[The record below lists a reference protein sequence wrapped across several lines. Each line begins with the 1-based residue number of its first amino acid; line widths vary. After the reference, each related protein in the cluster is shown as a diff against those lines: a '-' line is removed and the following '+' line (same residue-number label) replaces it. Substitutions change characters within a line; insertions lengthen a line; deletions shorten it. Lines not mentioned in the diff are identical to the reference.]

1 MGNPF
6 IISTGNYKFIEIYL
20 NNLNSD
26 LKSKLKEYKINYNLL
41 PSKTIFNYHN
51 FIKSLDTRKIKSST
65 VKWTNNIIR
74 TLKLDL
80 FNDIDLKTDFIG
92 LIQTSLFKMFIENE
106 VIIHTLSIEISNY
119 DFYQNEISFIHQ
131 IFNLAKPFKLK
142 SLFIDEKSQIDE
154 SLKLLL
160 QKFGGYLENIGC
172 KYSHS
177 IIRTTNT
184 KIIIAKIWLY
194 CKNTKFLELY
204 EFKEHHKHY
213 LSIDL
218 IENIKQNL
226 NYLSINANSIILRN
240 LGQALPFKLKYL
252 SLNLINNLIDLEI
265 FLKNSQNTLIENY

>member
-1 MGNPF
+1 MYFNQQILVSSNDSIIMGNPF

-119 DFYQNEISFIHQ
+119 DFYQNEMFEIILQNQNFIHN
-131 IFNLAKPFKLK
+131 IGN
-142 SLFIDEKSQIDE
+142 
-154 SLKLLL
+154 LKLYIDDT
-160 QKFGGYLENIGC
+160 FD
-172 KYSHS
+172 YSYFDNYKD
-177 IIRTTNT
+177 IYIL
-184 KIIIAKIWLY
+184 KIIYYK
-194 CKNTKFLELY
+194 
-204 EFKEHHKHY
+204 
-213 LSIDL
+213 
-218 IENIKQNL
+218 
-226 NYLSINANSIILRN
+226 
-240 LGQALPFKLKYL
+240 
-252 SLNLINNLIDLEI
+252 
-265 FLKNSQNTLIENY
+265 